1 MKKFAFI
8 VNPVSG
14 AKDKTRIVAE
24 AEALFPGCDILYT
37 AHAGHARELAANA
50 DADVVVAVGGDG
62 TVNEVA
68 SGLVGTEKALGIIPC
83 GSGDGLALHLG
94 ISRNYHKA
102 LEQLKNGVVRRMDC
116 GRMNG
121 RCFFCTSGVGF
132 DAKVGLEFS
141 KSKSRGL
148 WTYVSMSARN
158 WFSYKPDHYKVI
170 VDGAPAWEGE
180 AVFITVGNAS
190 QWGNNARICGGA
202 SVLDGLFN
210 ITIVKPFSTMKFPP
224 LLVRLAS
231 GKITGSSST
240 LCLQGRNVVI
250 ERSQA
255 GPAHFDG
262 EPLQEGTRL
271 EFELLPSSLN
281 VLTIENNKI

>member
-1 MKKFAFI
+1 MRRVAFI
-8 VNPVSG
+8 INPLSG
-14 AKDKTRIVAE
+14 AKDKSSIVEE
-24 AEALFPGCDILYT
+24 AVHVFEGCEILYT
-37 AHAGHARELAANA
+37 EYAGHARELSANT
-50 DADVVVAVGGDG
+50 DADVVIAVGGDG

-94 ISRNYHKA
+94 ISRNYHQA
-102 LEQLKNGVVRRMDC
+102 LNQMKNGVVRRMDC

-121 RCFFCTSGVGF
+121 RYFFCTSGVGF

-148 WTYVSMSARN
+148 WTYVTMSARN
-158 WFSYKPDHYKVI
+158 WFGYRPDHYKVI

-231 GKITGSSST
+231 GKVTGSSST
-240 LCLQGRNVVI
+240 ICLQGRNVVI

-262 EPLQEGTRL
+262 EPLEEGTRL

-281 VLTIENNKI
+281 VLTIEKNKI

>member
-94 ISRNYHKA
+94 ISRNCHKS
-102 LEQLKNGVVRRMDC
+102 LEQLKTGVVRRIDC
-116 GRMNG
+116 GKMNG
-121 RCFFCTSGVGF
+121 RHFFCTSGVGF

-158 WFSYKPDHYKVI
+158 WFSYRPDHYKVI

-180 AVFITVGNAS
+180 AVFITVG
-190 QWGNNARICGGA
+190 
-202 SVLDGLFN
+202 
-210 ITIVKPFSTMKFPP
+210 P

-231 GKITGSSST
+231 GKVTGSSST
-240 LCLQGRNVVI
+240 LCLQGRKVII

-262 EPLQEGTRL
+262 EPLEEGTML
-271 EFELLPSSLN
+271 EFELLPSALN
-281 VLTIENNKI
+281 AVTIENKKI